1 MTQRGLP
8 RCREMSRGRDVLL
21 RVLFV
26 SFVKRKGAI
35 DGPFCFELL
44 LRDLSI
50 ECDRM
55 MALMPRNAI
64 YLFDVYLLAALFDR
78 VVRVA
83 FG

>member
-1 MTQRGLP
+1 
-8 RCREMSRGRDVLL
+8 
-21 RVLFV
+21 
-26 SFVKRKGAI
+26 
-35 DGPFCFELL
+35 
-44 LRDLSI
+44 
-50 ECDRM
+50 M